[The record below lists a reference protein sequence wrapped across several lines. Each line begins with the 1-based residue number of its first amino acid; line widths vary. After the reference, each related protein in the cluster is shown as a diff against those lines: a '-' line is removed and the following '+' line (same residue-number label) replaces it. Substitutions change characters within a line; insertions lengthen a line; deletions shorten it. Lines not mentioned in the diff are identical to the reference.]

1 MLNTFIKN
9 RGITSTIIRENN
21 HSHINE
27 TKWDADYDGDVAHID
42 VAINNDGKINQYKI
56 NLDNEDLAH
65 MLSLPSVNMPLEQ
78 RLLMDYGSER
88 KVEPMRIELPSL
100 SSRSLSSRSLSSRSR
115 SLRSSASQSSSSQ
128 SLSPFT
134 RISSPRSNEE
144 LIVPLTIDKDTMDL
158 YSFTPH
164 RRHRRKKTH
173 VTHKVYKKPKSRK
186 TRSKRSSKS

>member
-42 VAINNDGKINQYKI
+42 VATNNDGKINQYKI

-65 MLSLPSVNMPLEQ
+65 MLTLPSVNMPLEQ
-78 RLLMDYGSER
+78 RLRMDYGLER
-88 KVEPMRIELPSL
+88 KVEPMRMIELPS
-100 SSRSLSSRSLSSRSR
+100 
-115 SLRSSASQSSSSQ
+115 RSSPSSSSQ

-134 RISSPRSNEE
+134 RISSPKSNEE
-144 LIVPLTIDKDTMDL
+144 LIVPLTIDKDTM
-158 YSFTPH
+158 Y

-173 VTHKVYKKPKSRK
+173 VTHKVYKKPKSGK
-186 TRSKRSSKS
+186 TRSKRSSKSSL